1 METVTRT
8 ADRQVCA
15 VLAASTP
22 GPEVARTLLV
32 TAIYL
37 LSEDGRKA
45 SLLAG
50 GDGHAVQQITLQVTA
65 NRLHLVSVDKQGV
78 ARLKLRPRFERDEER
93 GLVRIDA
100 APLYDA
106 PPTIDELY
114 RAAAKNHELET
125 VYHAE
130 RVAQRSRRS
139 DDDRTRRETVAE
151 AFLADKGQRAVAHP
165 PPSPKRCYVI
175 TDHGRLLFDIT
186 ADQGIAKEVP
196 PEAHRRFRADLRV
209 KAERVHVPTDRPRKK
224 LRLPPAPP
232 KSHRQNR
239 TEQLALHEEK
249 KRFIAEWIA
258 ANGTDEQKT
267 RQAAGVLPMAEAIE
281 GITDQAFAV
290 NGQVPVYTRDG
301 ADRLQ
306 TFLRQSTGTS
316 DLVVSPSDVAVRSV
330 HAVKA
335 TATQWAVVRGLQ
347 SLVPDATV
355 VLREHVLSLKRHL
368 DSASLTVFGV
378 LVTKRHGPFV
388 LRRDTWLTTR
398 SRQQSTLEQMRD
410 SCV

>member
-1 METVTRT
+1 METVTRF
-8 ADRQVCA
+8 AERQAGSVST
-15 VLAASTP
+15 ASTTV
-22 GPEVARTLLV
+22 PEMARTLSV
-32 TAIYL
+32 SATYL

-50 GDGHAVQQITLQVTA
+50 GDGHAIQQLTLQVTA
-65 NRLHLVSVDKQGV
+65 NRLHLVSVDKHGV

-125 VYHAE
+125 AYYAE

-139 DDDRTRRETVAE
+139 DEDRVRRETIAE

-165 PPSPKRCYVI
+165 PPSPKRCYLI
-175 TDHGRLLFDIT
+175 TDRGRLLFDVT

-196 PEAHRRFRADLRV
+196 PEAHRRFRSDLRA
-209 KAERVHVPTDRPRKK
+209 KGERDRQTR
-224 LRLPPAPP
+224 
-232 KSHRQNR
+232 S
-239 TEQLALHEEK
+239 EQLALHEEK
-249 KRFIAEWIA
+249 KRFIADWIA
-258 ANGTDEQKT
+258 TNGTDEQKM

-281 GITDQAFAV
+281 GITDQALAV
-290 NGQVPVYTRDG
+290 NGRLPLYRRDG

-306 TFLRQSTGTS
+306 RFLRESTGT
-316 DLVVSPSDVAVRSV
+316 DDIVVTPSDVAVRSV

-335 TATQWAVVRGLQ
+335 TAAQWAVVRNLQ
-347 SLVPDATV
+347 VLVPEATV
-355 VLREHVLSLKRHL
+355 VLREHVLSSRRHQ

-378 LVTKRHGPFV
+378 LVTKLHGPFV
-388 LRRDTWLTTR
+388 LRREYVVDDLQLPAVG
-398 SRQQSTLEQMRD
+398 S
-410 SCV
+410 